1 MQPMSLR
8 GLGFSPGEAEPKLCD
23 PGRESGKSVIGM
35 RGVRVRACVRV
46 CVLCVCV
53 SVCV

>member
-1 MQPMSLR
+1 MQPMRIR

-35 RGVRVRACVRV
+35 RGVRVRACVCTYRADEKNKW
-46 CVLCVCV
+46 
-53 SVCV
+53 